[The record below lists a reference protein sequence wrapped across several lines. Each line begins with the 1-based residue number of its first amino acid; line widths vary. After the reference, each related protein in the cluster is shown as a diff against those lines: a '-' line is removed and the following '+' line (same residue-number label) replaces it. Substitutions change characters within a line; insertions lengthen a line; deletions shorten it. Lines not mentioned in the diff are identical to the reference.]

1 MPGSFRLAF
10 AAAAACAV
18 FAPASAGA
26 QVTAPPASLAPLP
39 ARDDWQRIDSTHT
52 PEGWICVN
60 RTRLFDTLGF
70 RHLSGAR
77 CNGDTPPGLIG
88 AAFEGWVDCA
98 RDRSQN
104 VEIWLNAPA
113 ADRPRPQ
120 PRLYARNQLGAEVA
134 DAVCRGL

>member
-10 AAAAACAV
+10 AAAAA
-18 FAPASAGA
+18 FAASAPGPAGA
-26 QVTAPPASLAPLP
+26 QPTPPPASLAPLP
-39 ARDDWQRIDSTHT
+39 ARDDWRRIESTHT

-60 RTRLFDTLGF
+60 RTLVYDNLGF
-70 RHLSGAR
+70 RHFRGVR
-77 CNGDTPPGLIG
+77 CNGETRPGLLG
-88 AAFEGWVDCA
+88 PTLEGWVDCA

-104 VEIWLNAPA
+104 VEIWLNLPA

-120 PRLYARNQLGAEVA
+120 PRLYTTEQLGSAVA